1 MKKNLLLLS
10 LLCIAMYADAQSGSW
25 KIRMNNKTLLAT
37 SHEDEKV
44 NTKKI
49 ISSEWKKSGSLE
61 IIFKEAEPDTWK
73 RSFLFFDAEDNQLLA
88 KENTTHAKVSLS
100 ALRKLF
106 KGKKDI
112 RIYTV
117 ISPLDPNIAI
127 RIRRVHLCT
136 LKLP

>member
-1 MKKNLLLLS
+1 
-10 LLCIAMYADAQSGSW
+10 MYADAQSDSW
-25 KIRMNNKTLLAT
+25 KIRMNNKILLAT

-49 ISSEWKKSGSLE
+49 TSSEWKKSGSLE
-61 IIFKEAEPDTWK
+61 IIFKEGEPNTWR
-73 RSFLFFDAEDNQLLA
+73 RSFLFFDAEDNQLLSKDSTTRA
-88 KENTTHAKVSLS
+88 KISLS

-106 KGKKDI
+106 KGKKEI

>member
-1 MKKNLLLLS
+1 
-10 LLCIAMYADAQSGSW
+10 MYADAQSGSW
-25 KIRMNNKTLLAT
+25 KIRMNNKSLLAT

-49 ISSEWKKSGSLE
+49 ISSEWKKSGNLE
-61 IIFKEAEPDTWK
+61 IIFKEAEPNTW
-73 RSFLFFDAEDNQLLA
+73 RRWFLFFDAEDNELLSKDSTTNA
-88 KENTTHAKVSLS
+88 KISLS

-106 KGKKDI
+106 IGKKEI